1 MTDSLATVRPS
12 GSRGAA
18 QGSWSGA
25 LPRLARGPV
34 LAAAAAL
41 LVIEL
46 LASPRYGL
54 HRDELYFLACAH
66 HLAWGYVDQPPLV
79 PAVAWMVNG
88 LIGPF
93 AWSFRLL
100 PALAG
105 AASVVLTGLMARE
118 LGGGRCA
125 QTIAAVAAATSA
137 QLLAAFHLLSTTAFD
152 CFFWALITWFALR
165 VIRTSDTRWFVP
177 LGTATGVALLN
188 KLNVAFLVLALVIG
202 LATGSDR
209 RLLWSRHAWMGAAIG
224 LVIVSPDIVWNAQHG
239 WAQLSMLRSLHAENS
254 TLGASIG
261 FLPAQLI
268 VVGPALSMLWIT
280 GLAHLWRSSRWRP
293 LALSYVVLAA
303 WFTLSGA
310 KSYYLAGIYFVLFA
324 AGGVAAER
332 RLRSKGKPGRVRGW
346 IALMAVGGVV
356 ALPLTLPLPPEST
369 LPTGSWESQINK
381 DLSATVGWPSY
392 VRQVGGIVNTLPPG
406 ERSRLVLLTGDYGA
420 AGAIDL
426 YGPRYHLPSAH
437 SGHNTYWWW
446 GPGGMSNDSA
456 TVAVNIPQS
465 VLQGVFRRVR
475 LVASVQTP
483 NNVWTEERGDPIY
496 LCTQQYASWSEVWP
510 SLRHY
515 G

>member
-1 MTDSLATVRPS
+1 
-12 GSRGAA
+12 
-18 QGSWSGA
+18 
-25 LPRLARGPV
+25 V
-34 LAAAAAL
+34 LAAAAAF
-41 LVIEL
+41 LVVEL
-46 LASPRYGL
+46 LASARYGL

-79 PAVAWMVNG
+79 PAVAWLVNG
-88 LIGPF
+88 LVGPF
-93 AWSFRLL
+93 AWAFRLL

-105 AASVVLTGLMARE
+105 AASVVITGLMARE
-118 LGGGRCA
+118 MGGGRCA

-152 CFFWALITWFALR
+152 CFFWALIIWLALR
-165 VIRTSDTRWFVP
+165 LIRTTDTRWFVP
-177 LGTATGVALLN
+177 LGAVFGVALLN
-188 KLNVAFLVLALVIG
+188 KWNVGFLVVALVIG
-202 LATGSDR
+202 LASGSDR
-209 RLLWSRHAWMGAAIG
+209 RLLWSKEAWMGAAIG
-224 LVIVSPDIVWNAQHG
+224 LVIVSPDIVWNAHHG

-254 TLGASIG
+254 TTGASIG
-261 FLPAQLI
+261 FLPTQLI
-268 VVGPALSMLWIT
+268 VVGPALCVLWIT
-280 GLAHLWRSSRWRP
+280 GLVHLWRSLRWRP
-293 LALSYVVLAA
+293 LAVGYLVLAA

-346 IALMAVGGVV
+346 ITLMVAGGVV
-356 ALPLTLPLPPEST
+356 ALPLTLPLLPEST

-392 VRQVGGIVNTLPPG
+392 VRQVAGIVGTLPPA
-406 ERSRLVLLTGDYGA
+406 ERSRVVLLTGDYGA

-426 YGPRYHLPSAH
+426 YGSRYHLPAAH

-446 GPGGMSNDSA
+446 GPGGMTEHST
-456 TVAVNIPQS
+456 TVAVNIPRS
-465 VLQGVFRRVR
+465 ALLKIFHSVR
-475 LVASVQTP
+475 LVTSVRTP
-483 NNVWTEERGDPIY
+483 GNIWTEERGDPIY
-496 LCTQQYASWSEVWP
+496 LCTQQYASWSDVWP

>member
-1 MTDSLATVRPS
+1 VTDSLAPIRTSSSRAAAHEPPS
-12 GSRGAA
+12 GT
-18 QGSWSGA
+18 

-41 LVIEL
+41 LAVEL

-79 PAVAWMVNG
+79 PVVAWLVNA

-118 LGGGRCA
+118 MGGGRCA

-152 CFFWALITWFALR
+152 CFFWALITWLALR
-165 VIRTSDTRWFVP
+165 LIRTLDTRWFVP
-177 LGTATGVALLN
+177 LGAVVGVALLN
-188 KLNVAFLVLALVIG
+188 KLNVAFLVVALVIG
-202 LATGSDR
+202 LITGSDR
-209 RLLWSRHAWMGAAIG
+209 RLLWSRQALMGAALG
-224 LVIVSPDIVWNAQHG
+224 LVIVSPDVVWNAQHG

-254 TLGASIG
+254 TVGASIG
-261 FLPAQLI
+261 FLPAQLV
-268 VVGPALSMLWIT
+268 VVGPALCVLWIT
-280 GLAHLWRSSRWRP
+280 GLVDLWRGRRWRP
-293 LALSYVVLAA
+293 LAVAYLVLAA

-332 RLRSKGKPGRVRGW
+332 RLQAKGKPGRVRGW
-346 IALMAVGGVV
+346 IALMVVGGVA
-356 ALPLTLPLPPEST
+356 ALPLTLPLLPEST

-392 VRQVGGIVNTLPPG
+392 VRQVAGIVNTLPPG
-406 ERSRLVLLTGDYGA
+406 QRSRLVLLTGDYGA

-426 YGPRYHLPSAH
+426 YGTRYHLPPAQ
-437 SGHNTYWWW
+437 SGHNSFWWW
-446 GPGGMSNDSA
+446 GPAGMPNESA
-456 TVAVNIPQS
+456 TVAVNMS
-465 VLQGVFRRVR
+465 RSMLLGVFRRVR
-475 LVASVQTP
+475 LVGSVQTP
-483 NNVWTEERGDPIY
+483 NNAWTEERGDPIY
-496 LCTQQYASWSEVWP
+496 LCTQQYVSWADAWP
-510 SLRHY
+510 ALRHY

>member
-1 MTDSLATVRPS
+1 VTDTLVTAGRN
-12 GSRGAA
+12 GSGAA
-18 QGSWSGA
+18 FPVPHPDT
-25 LPRLARGPV
+25 LPPLAGGPV
-34 LAAAAAL
+34 LAAAAAF
-41 LVIEL
+41 LVVEL
-46 LASPRYGL
+46 LASARYGL

-79 PAVAWMVNG
+79 PAVAWVVNG

-93 AWSFRLL
+93 AWAFRLL

-118 LGGGRCA
+118 MGGGRCA

-152 CFFWALITWFALR
+152 CFFWALIIWLALR
-165 VIRTSDTRWFVP
+165 LIRTADTRWFVP
-177 LGTATGVALLN
+177 LGVVFGVALLN
-188 KLNVAFLVLALVIG
+188 KWNVAFLMVAVVIG
-202 LATGSDR
+202 LAAGSDR
-209 RLLWSRHAWMGAAIG
+209 RLLCSRQAWMGAAIS

-254 TLGASIG
+254 TTGASIG
-261 FLPAQLI
+261 FLPTQLI
-268 VVGPALSMLWIT
+268 VVGPALSVLWIT
-280 GLAHLWRSSRWRP
+280 GLVHLWRSLRWRP
-293 LALSYVVLAA
+293 LAVGYLVLAA

-310 KSYYLAGIYFVLFA
+310 KSYYLAGNYFVLFA
-324 AGGVAAER
+324 AGGVAAEH
-332 RLRSKGKPGRVRGW
+332 RLHSKGKPGRVRGW
-346 IALMAVGGVV
+346 ITLMVVGGVV
-356 ALPLTLPLPPEST
+356 ALPLTLPLLPEST
-369 LPTGSWESQINK
+369 LPTGSWEGQINK

-392 VRQVGGIVNTLPPG
+392 VRQVAGIVGTLPPG

-426 YGPRYHLPSAH
+426 YGPRYHLPVAR
-437 SGHNTYWWW
+437 SGHNTFWWW
-446 GPGGMSNDSA
+446 GPAGMPNDST
-456 TVAVNIPQS
+456 TVAVNIPRS

-475 LVASVQTP
+475 LVGSVQTP
-483 NNVWTEERGDPIY
+483 NNSWTEERGDPIY
-496 LCTQQYASWSEVWP
+496 LCTQQYASWSDVWP

>member
-1 MTDSLATVRPS
+1 MTDSLAPVRPDGSRDAPPGPRS
-12 GSRGAA
+12 GS
-18 QGSWSGA
+18 
-25 LPRLARGPV
+25 LPRLVWGPV
-34 LAAAAAL
+34 LAAGAVF

-93 AWSFRLL
+93 AWSLRLL

-105 AASVVLTGLMARE
+105 AASVVLAGLMARE
-118 LGGGRCA
+118 LGGGRSA

-152 CFFWALITWFALR
+152 CFFWALITWLALR
-165 VIRTSDTRWFVP
+165 LIRTADTRWFVP
-177 LGTATGVALLN
+177 LGAVTGVALLN
-188 KLNVAFLVLALVIG
+188 KLNVAFLVVALAIG

-209 RLLWSRHAWMGAAIG
+209 LLWSKHAWMGAAIG

-239 WAQLSMLRSLHAENS
+239 WAQLSMLRSLHSENA
-254 TLGASIG
+254 TPGASIG
-261 FLPAQLI
+261 FMPAQLI
-268 VVGPALSMLWIT
+268 VVGPALSVLWIT
-280 GLAHLWRSSRWRP
+280 GLVHLWRASRWRP
-293 LALSYVVLAA
+293 LAVSYVVLAA

-310 KSYYLAGIYFVLFA
+310 KTYYLAGIYFVLFA

-346 IALMAVGGVV
+346 IAVMVVGGVV
-356 ALPLTLPLPPEST
+356 ALPLTLPVLPEST

-392 VRQVGGIVNTLPPG
+392 VRQVAGIVNTLPSG

-426 YGPRYHLPSAH
+426 YGPQYHLLSAR

-446 GPGGMSNDSA
+446 GPGGMTNDSA
-456 TVAVNIPQS
+456 TVAINIPRS
-465 VLQGVFRRVR
+465 VLLRIFRRVR

-483 NNVWTEERGDPIY
+483 NNVWTEERGDPIF
-496 LCTQQYASWSEVWP
+496 LCTQQLASWTGVWP

>member
-12 GSRGAA
+12 GSRGAP
-18 QGSWSGA
+18 QGPTSGT
-25 LPRLARGPV
+25 LSPPARGPV
-34 LAAAAAL
+34 LAAGAAF
-41 LVIEL
+41 LVVEL

-79 PAVAWMVNG
+79 PAVAWLVNG

-93 AWSFRLL
+93 AWAFRLL

-118 LGGGRCA
+118 MGGGRCA

-152 CFFWALITWFALR
+152 CFFWALITWLVLR
-165 VIRTSDTRWFVP
+165 LIRTADTRWFVP
-177 LGTATGVALLN
+177 LGAVVGVALLN
-188 KLNVAFLVLALVIG
+188 KWNVAFLVVALVIG
-202 LATGSDR
+202 FATGSDR
-209 RLLWSRHAWMGAAIG
+209 RLLWSKQAWIGAAIA

-254 TLGASIG
+254 TTGASIG

-268 VVGPALSMLWIT
+268 VVGPALCVLWIT
-280 GLAHLWRSSRWRP
+280 GLVHLWRSLRWRP
-293 LALSYVVLAA
+293 LAVGYLVLAA

-310 KSYYLAGIYFVLFA
+310 KSYYLAGIYFPLFA
-324 AGGVAAER
+324 GGGVAAER

-346 IALMAVGGVV
+346 ITLMVVGGVV
-356 ALPLTLPLPPEST
+356 ALPLTLPLLPEST

-392 VRQVGGIVNTLPPG
+392 VRQVSGIVNTLPPG

-426 YGPRYHLPSAH
+426 YGPRYHLPAAR
-437 SGHNTYWWW
+437 SGHNTFWWW
-446 GPGGMSNDSA
+446 GPAGMPNESA
-456 TVAVNIPQS
+456 TVAVNIS
-465 VLQGVFRRVR
+465 RSALLTVFRRVR
-475 LVASVQTP
+475 LVGSVQTP
-483 NNVWTEERGDPIY
+483 NNAWTEERGDPIY
-496 LCTQQYASWSEVWP
+496 LCTQQYASWSDVWP
-510 SLRHY
+510 ALRHY